1 MAMPL
6 RRLLNM
12 AKWAVVGAGV
22 LLGVAIVLGIAG
34 YGGTA
39 PRIDVS
45 EQKPYADSI
54 GREYRV
60 VGDVSACA
68 WNDFPDKDKI
78 LSITLTPTPCA
89 DNRFVSYVVPVA
101 TGKRVRIVSA
111 YRSYALG
118 DIMENYV
125 VSVAD
130 ANLPT
135 NVPVTVRV
143 DSDGVLDRRFYEPI
157 DK

>member
-6 RRLLNM
+6 RRLLNI
-12 AKWAVVGAGV
+12 AKWAIVGAGV
-22 LLGVAIVLGIAG
+22 LLGVAIILGIAG
-34 YGGTA
+34 YGTA
-39 PRIDVS
+39 PRIDVR
-45 EQKPYADSI
+45 EQKPYADYI
-54 GREYRV
+54 GREYRI

-68 WNDFPDKDKI
+68 WNDFPDKDTL

-101 TGKRVRIVSA
+101 RGKRVRIDSA

-130 ANLPT
+130 ATLPKD
-135 NVPVTVRV
+135 VPVTVRV
-143 DSDGVLDRRFYEPI
+143 DSDGILDRRFYEPI
-157 DK
+157 DR